1 MFGDDWWDGVLG
13 DVAVVLSKVGLFSL
27 TNANYSAALV
37 DVGEVKAR
45 CREEYCVFGCEFGGG
60 VGCGRDLKAFD
71 IYVLFNRE

>member
-45 CREEYCVFGCEFGGG
+45 CRE
-60 VGCGRDLKAFD
+60 
-71 IYVLFNRE
+71 